1 MGPVIFGNYCS
12 TYKCAAYY
20 QNVSRNFLALVKDGS
35 LEPYLKKEEVEKNES
50 NQEEEVKKGDVKEE
64 L

>member
-1 MGPVIFGNYCS
+1 MCCILS
-12 TYKCAAYY
+12 
-20 QNVSRNFLALVKDGS
+20 NVSRNFLALVKDGS

-50 NQEEEVKKGDVKEE
+50 NQEEEVKKGDVKVE

>member
-1 MGPVIFGNYCS
+1 METI
-12 TYKCAAYY
+12 ALHI
-20 QNVSRNFLALVKDGS
+20 NVLHIIKNNSRNFLALVKDGS

-50 NQEEEVKKGDVKEE
+50 NQEEEVKKGDVKVE